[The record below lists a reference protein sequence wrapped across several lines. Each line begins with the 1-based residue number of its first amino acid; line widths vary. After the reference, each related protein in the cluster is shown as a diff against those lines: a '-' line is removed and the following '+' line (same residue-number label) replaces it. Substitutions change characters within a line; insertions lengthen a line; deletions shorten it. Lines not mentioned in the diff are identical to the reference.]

1 MSSGM
6 PLLRG
11 VQKMKIYFIASPG
24 SRIVAR
30 KGGLYIV
37 RKGRDGVERVAIPP
51 DVDAVIIAASR
62 IGISS
67 KAIRL
72 AATRG
77 IDIVFLDYTGY
88 PIARIYPGHGSQT
101 TFEQELLEYYY
112 VKMAVEVC

>member
-1 MSSGM
+1 V
-6 PLLRG
+6 R
-11 VQKMKIYFIASPG
+11 IYFVASPG

-37 RKGRDGVERVAIPP
+37 RKGRDGVESVAMPP
-51 DVDAVIIAASR
+51 DVDAVVIASSR

-67 KAIRL
+67 KTIRL

-77 IDIVFLDYTGY
+77 IDIVFLDLDYAGY

-101 TFEQELLEYYY
+101 TLEQELLECYY
-112 VKMAVEVC
+112 VKIAVEVC

>member
-1 MSSGM
+1 
-6 PLLRG
+6 
-11 VQKMKIYFIASPG
+11 MKIYFVASPG

-30 KGGLYIV
+30 KGGLYIF
-37 RKGRDGVERVAIPP
+37 RKGRDCVERVAIPP
-51 DVDAVIIAASR
+51 GVDAVVITSLR

-88 PIARIYPGHGSQT
+88 PIARVYPGHGSQT
-101 TFEQELLEYYY
+101 TLEQELLECYY

>member
-1 MSSGM
+1 
-6 PLLRG
+6 
-11 VQKMKIYFIASPG
+11 MKIYFIASPG